1 MIFIHITWDRS
12 QRSHSCLHSIEVDR
26 ACKHAH
32 IHKNTHANE
41 GTMPKLLTCAVP
53 TGTMAACQR
62 SLARGPT
69 LEKIGTCAS
78 LRTVPDPVS
87 ASQQRSKLLL
97 LTMRSAGRAP
107 SREAHTR
114 AFPFRSA
121 TKFKFSAAR
130 AFLLPGTT
138 RTQKITDLYC
148 YFNRNVHG
156 RPGRAGWW
164 MWALPRG
171 PPSIGQI
178 GQSIQVLC
186 GCMPCA
192 LVVNTGISSCTQ
204 NGQSLSS
211 PVPCTNN

>member
-87 ASQQRSKLLL
+87 ASQQRSKLLS

-114 AFPFRSA
+114 AFPFQSA
-121 TKFKFSAAR
+121 TKFCLRDLFYFQVRHVPRKLLTFSVILIETRMAGEGRVVDVGPAYKPSSVDLRCDSTPFQAR
-130 AFLLPGTT
+130 L
-138 RTQKITDLYC
+138 
-148 YFNRNVHG
+148 
-156 RPGRAGWW
+156 
-164 MWALPRG
+164 
-171 PPSIGQI
+171 
-178 GQSIQVLC
+178 
-186 GCMPCA
+186 
-192 LVVNTGISSCTQ
+192 
-204 NGQSLSS
+204 
-211 PVPCTNN
+211 

>member
-1 MIFIHITWDRS
+1 MHSSDRPDALDMLHAIVRHGTCS
-12 QRSHSCLHSIEVDR
+12 QRSRACLHSIEVDR

-97 LTMRSAGRAP
+97 LTMRSAGCAP

-121 TKFKFSAAR
+121 
-130 AFLLPGTT
+130 
-138 RTQKITDLYC
+138 Q
-148 YFNRNVHG
+148 
-156 RPGRAGWW
+156 
-164 MWALPRG
+164 
-171 PPSIGQI
+171 
-178 GQSIQVLC
+178 
-186 GCMPCA
+186 
-192 LVVNTGISSCTQ
+192 ISSTP
-204 NGQSLSS
+204 SS
-211 PVPCTNN
+211 GYDMYLEKLLTFSVILIEARMAGGGRVVDVGPA

>member
-97 LTMRSAGRAP
+97 LTMRSAGRSVRRSIMAIVRRWR
-107 SREAHTR
+107 REHK
-114 AFPFRSA
+114 A
-121 TKFKFSAAR
+121 T
-130 AFLLPGTT
+130 
-138 RTQKITDLYC
+138 
-148 YFNRNVHG
+148 G
-156 RPGRAGWW
+156 RGRHCQN
-164 MWALPRG
+164 LPRG
-171 PPSIGQI
+171 GNKPGNSRCAFYNEAPIPDSSWVSVET
-178 GQSIQVLC
+178 QS
-186 GCMPCA
+186 
-192 LVVNTGISSCTQ
+192 
-204 NGQSLSS
+204 
-211 PVPCTNN
+211 

>member
-53 TGTMAACQR
+53 TGTIAACQR
-62 SLARGPT
+62 SLARGPI

-121 TKFKFSAAR
+121 TKFSVAR

-138 RTQKITDLYC
+138 RTQKITDLFC
-148 YFNRNVHG
+148 YFNRNAHG
-156 RPGRAGWW
+156 RGGPGGGCGPCGPELGAVHACVCARQRACVYVHVCVH
-164 MWALPRG
+164 A
-171 PPSIGQI
+171 
-178 GQSIQVLC
+178 
-186 GCMPCA
+186 
-192 LVVNTGISSCTQ
+192 GICTVR
-204 NGQSLSS
+204 N
-211 PVPCTNN
+211 